1 MPEFRPS
8 LENSVA
14 EAETL
19 SGTIGGRFLIGEV
32 LGKGGMGEV
41 YRGEDTKLKRAVA
54 LKRLAPHLRADA
66 VYRRRF
72 LEEAEHASRFTD
84 SHVAAIHD
92 VIEEKGEIFLVME
105 YVEGENLRQRLRR
118 RMSLEEFFD
127 VAVQCAE
134 ALVAAHDRVHTPKTP
149 RVQRH
154 EN

>member
-105 YVEGENLRQRLRR
+105 YVEGECLQRRAGISPSALALLMCSTRRLRAR
-118 RMSLEEFFD
+118 IPNARKRLKMYE
-127 VAVQCAE
+127 
-134 ALVAAHDRVHTPKTP
+134 
-149 RVQRH
+149 
-154 EN
+154 